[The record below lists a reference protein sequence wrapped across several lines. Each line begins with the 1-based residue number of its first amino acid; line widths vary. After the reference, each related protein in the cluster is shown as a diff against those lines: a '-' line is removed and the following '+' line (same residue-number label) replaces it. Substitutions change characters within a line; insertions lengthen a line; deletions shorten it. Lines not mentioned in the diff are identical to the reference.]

1 MITAAVDPGTKVCA
15 VALFDDEDTL
25 FHLAS
30 LSPDRGSWSTD
41 DWWVLGNT
49 RMRPLVV
56 SVVCEKPQF
65 DSRVSKHVIDLAW
78 TGAAVAYSLAAG
90 GPVTAYTPSA
100 WKGSLQKPVHHH
112 RIWQVL
118 TPAERAVF
126 PEGTEARIAEAC
138 RKGGLDNWRKPGAE
152 YYGKAK
158 GSEVHN
164 SLDAVG
170 LGLHH
175 LGRYS
180 EVGNLSQGR
189 RSKRA

>member
-15 VALFDDEDTL
+15 VALFDDDGL
-25 FHLAS
+25 LDHLGFVEPDGCVSSRGRS
-30 LSPDRGSWSTD
+30 LYVAAHIDG
-41 DWWVLGNT
+41 VLH
-49 RMRPLVV
+49 
-56 SVVCEKPQF
+56 VVCEKPQF

-90 GPVTAYTPSA
+90 GPVTAYTPSQ
-100 WKGSLQKPVHHH
+100 WKKSVAKPVHHH

-118 TPAERAVF
+118 APAERAVF

-164 SLDAVG
+164 YLDAVG

-180 EVGNLSQGR
+180 EVGNISQSR

>member
-15 VALFDDEDTL
+15 VALFDD
-25 FHLAS
+25 S
-30 LSPDRGSWSTD
+30 
-41 DWWVLGNT
+41 VLTVTWFESFEGG
-49 RMRPLVV
+49 PPAIHVDHVV
-56 SVVCEKPQF
+56 VEKPQF

-78 TGAAVAYSLAAG
+78 MGALVAASFGA
-90 GPVTAYTPSA
+90 PVTAYTPSQ
-100 WKGSLQKPVHHH
+100 WKKSVAKPVHHH

-138 RKGGLDNWRKPGAE
+138 RKGGLDNWRKSGAE
-152 YYGKAK
+152 YYGRAK
-158 GSEVHN
+158 GSDVHN
-164 SLDAVG
+164 YLDACA

-180 EVGNLSQGR
+180 ETKGTSGP
-189 RSKRA
+189 K

>member
-15 VALFDDEDTL
+15 VALFDDSGWLKYIDFTDYTL
-25 FHLAS
+25 SGRYGTLY
-30 LSPDRGSWSTD
+30 
-41 DWWVLGNT
+41 T
-49 RMRPLVV
+49 RAHIDGRIH
-56 SVVCEKPQF
+56 VVCEKPQF

-90 GPVTAYTPSA
+90 GPVTAYTPSQ
-100 WKGSLQKPVHHH
+100 WKGSVQKPVHHH

-138 RKGGLDNWRKPGAE
+138 RKGGLDNWRKSGGE

-164 SLDAVG
+164 YLDACA

-180 EVGNLSQGR
+180 EVGNISQSR